1 MGEPTRIAVTVGE
14 HGPVLAPVL
23 QASVSDAE
31 VIVSTVDAPVDD
43 AEVIV
48 SLLDNAARAQLEA
61 TLTPAVQWVHVF
73 AAGVDGFPFEL
84 LGDRVLTCSRGAS
97 AVAIAEFALT
107 TMLAFEKRLPE
118 SWIGE
123 PPAQWGQAGL
133 GGLNG
138 RTLVLVGLGAI
149 GTEVAQRALAFGMD
163 VVAVR
168 RTSTP
173 AALDGVEVAGS
184 LTRPSLGP
192 TTSWWPP
199 PRPRD
204 PPPARRRRVRCAEAR
219 RARGQRRPRVAR
231 RPGRAARRPRQ
242 RPRGES
248 VARHRSRATARW
260 ARALRA
266 PQRPAEP
273 AHLVELTRHRAPT
286 IEIFVE
292 NLTRYRSARNCTA
305 PSTSKPATDH
315 SQRTCVNTPRRTRS
329 TDASSW

>member
-1 MGEPTRIAVTVGE
+1 VGEPTRIAVTVGE
-14 HGPVLAPVL
+14 HGPLLAPVL
-23 QASVSDAE
+23 QASASDAE
-31 VIVSTVDAPVDD
+31 VIVSTVEAPVGD

-61 TLTPAVQWVHVF
+61 TLTPGVHWVHVF
-73 AAGVDGFPFEL
+73 AVGVDGFPFEL

-118 SWIGE
+118 SWVGE

-149 GTEVAQRALAFGMD
+149 GTEVARRALAFGMV

-173 AALDGVEVAGS
+173 AELDGVEVAGS
-184 LTRPSLGP
+184 LTEALARADHVVVAAAATDATRHLLDAGAFDALRPG
-192 TTSWWPP
+192 
-199 PRPRD
+199 
-204 PPPARRRRVRCAEAR
+204 AHVVNV
-219 RARGQRRPRVAR
+219 ARGSLVDQHALLAALDSGRVAR
-231 RPGRAARRPRQ
+231 ASLDVTDPEPLPAGHALYAHPNVRVSPHISWSSPDTVRR
-242 RPRGES
+242 
-248 VARHRSRATARW
+248 
-260 ARALRA
+260 
-266 PQRPAEP
+266 
-273 AHLVELTRHRAPT
+273 T

-292 NLTRYRSARNCTA
+292 NLTRWRQGRALAGRVD
-305 PSTSKPATDH
+305 PSIGY
-315 SQRTCVNTPRRTRS
+315 
-329 TDASSW
+329 

>member
-1 MGEPTRIAVTVGE
+1 MP
-14 HGPVLAPVL
+14 
-23 QASVSDAE
+23 S

-48 SLLDNAARAQLEA
+48 SLLDNAARTQLAA

-149 GTEVAQRALAFGMD
+149 GTEVARRALAFGMH

-184 LTRPSLGP
+184 LTEALARADHVVVAAAATDATRHLLDAGAFDALRPG
-192 TTSWWPP
+192 
-199 PRPRD
+199 
-204 PPPARRRRVRCAEAR
+204 AHVVNV
-219 RARGQRRPRVAR
+219 ARGSLIDQDALLAALDSGRVAR
-231 RPGRAARRPRQ
+231 ASLDVTDPEPLPAGHALYAHPNVRLSPHISWSSPDTVRR
-242 RPRGES
+242 
-248 VARHRSRATARW
+248 
-260 ARALRA
+260 
-266 PQRPAEP
+266 
-273 AHLVELTRHRAPT
+273 T

-292 NLTRYRSARNCTA
+292 NLTRWRQGDALAGRVD
-305 PSTSKPATDH
+305 PSKGY
-315 SQRTCVNTPRRTRS
+315 
-329 TDASSW
+329 

>member
-1 MGEPTRIAVTVGE
+1 VGEPTRIAVTVGE
-14 HGPVLAPVL
+14 HGPLLAPVL

-31 VIVSTVDAPVDD
+31 VIVSTVEAPVDD

-61 TLTPAVQWVHVF
+61 TLTPAVDWVHVL

-97 AVAIAEFALT
+97 AAAIAEFALT

-123 PPAQWGQAGL
+123 PPAQWGQADL
-133 GGLNG
+133 GGLSG

-149 GTEVAQRALAFGMD
+149 ATEVARRALAFGMD

-184 LTRPSLGP
+184 LTEALARADHVVVAAAATDATRHLLDAAAFDALRPG
-192 TTSWWPP
+192 
-199 PRPRD
+199 
-204 PPPARRRRVRCAEAR
+204 AHVVNV
-219 RARGQRRPRVAR
+219 ARGSLIDQHALLAALDSGRVAR
-231 RPGRAARRPRQ
+231 ASLDVTDPEPLPPGHALYAHPNVRVSPHISWSSPDTVRR
-242 RPRGES
+242 
-248 VARHRSRATARW
+248 
-260 ARALRA
+260 
-266 PQRPAEP
+266 
-273 AHLVELTRHRAPT
+273 T

-292 NLTRYRSARNCTA
+292 NLTRWRQGRALAGRVD
-305 PSTSKPATDH
+305 PSIGY
-315 SQRTCVNTPRRTRS
+315 
-329 TDASSW
+329 

>member
-61 TLTPAVQWVHVF
+61 TLTPAVHWVHVF

-149 GTEVAQRALAFGMD
+149 GTEVARRALAFGMD

-184 LTRPSLGP
+184 LTEALARADHVVVAAAATDATRHLLDAGAFDALRPG
-192 TTSWWPP
+192 
-199 PRPRD
+199 
-204 PPPARRRRVRCAEAR
+204 AHVVNV
-219 RARGQRRPRVAR
+219 ARGSLIDQDALLAALDSGRVAR
-231 RPGRAARRPRQ
+231 ASLDVTDPEPLPAGHALYAHPNVRLSPHISWSSPDTVRR
-242 RPRGES
+242 
-248 VARHRSRATARW
+248 
-260 ARALRA
+260 
-266 PQRPAEP
+266 
-273 AHLVELTRHRAPT
+273 T

-292 NLTRYRSARNCTA
+292 NLTRWRQGDALTGRVD
-305 PSTSKPATDH
+305 PSKGY
-315 SQRTCVNTPRRTRS
+315 
-329 TDASSW
+329 